1 MGEKTRISCR
11 AALPA
16 DLEAL
21 VEIEAES
28 FRDAW
33 NASMLLNE
41 LANPLAVYLVLEE
54 EGRVIGYAGFW
65 LAAGEA
71 QVTRVAV
78 LENKRAKGYGNLLA
92 AALVKKAWDMGA
104 GAVTLEVREGNTVAQ
119 KVYASLGFK
128 SAGVRPHYYPD
139 NQENAVIMWLY
150 SKGAENV

>member
-41 LANPLAVYLVLEE
+41 LANPLAAYLVLEE

-71 QVTRVAV
+71 QITRVAV
-78 LENKRAKGYGNLLA
+78 LKNKRAKGYGNFLA
-92 AALVKKAWDMGA
+92 AALVKKAWAMGA
-104 GAVTLEVREGNTVAQ
+104 GAMTLEVREGNTVAQ
-119 KVYASLGFK
+119 KVYSALGFK